1 VVLVGF
7 GWTGAIYGIELA
19 RAGQSVVALERG
31 RMRATDTDAK
41 YPQVIDE
48 LNYGVRGKL
57 FQPLNK
63 GTLSIRHDMSQQAV
77 PYRRYGSF
85 LLGNDVGGA
94 GLHWNGMFY
103 RYLPDQMRLRSF
115 YEEKYGKSVIP
126 DDMLLQD
133 YPMTYDELEPHFAKF
148 EEVCGVS
155 GLAGNVK
162 GVPVSGGNP
171 FEGYRSTAFPNEPLI
186 PAHAADIFHK
196 ACIETG
202 YNPYPAPAANSSAP
216 YTNQY
221 GVRLG
226 PCSYCGFCERF
237 ACYNYSKASPQT
249 TILPVLLND
258 PNFELRTHA
267 NVIKVN
273 TDDTGKLAT
282 GVTYIDAQG
291 QEVFQPA
298 NIVILTAYALNNVH
312 LLMLSE
318 IGEQWD
324 PNTGKGT
331 LGRSYAYQRNVGV
344 HVVMPE
350 GTKLNPFIG
359 TGAGGTSMDNFNE
372 VTFNHE
378 GLGFLG
384 GASIRVNV
392 EGGRPIQQTPTA
404 AGSPKWGSGW
414 KKATQEGYQRIFSI
428 GISGSVMAYKDAYL
442 DLDPIYKNS
451 TGLPMLRM
459 TFNWHENE
467 NRMANYLREQVVK
480 IANATGGTAN
490 SSAVPID
497 ALYDTRVYQ
506 STHNTGGAITGS
518 DPQNSVI
525 NKYLQHWDVH
535 NLFVTVASAYPQNV
549 GYNPTAML
557 GAMAYYSVQAII
569 DKYLA
574 NPGPLV

>member
-1 VVLVGF
+1 
-7 GWTGAIYGIELA
+7 
-19 RAGQSVVALERG
+19 
-31 RMRATDTDAK
+31 
-41 YPQVIDE
+41 
-48 LNYGVRGKL
+48 
-57 FQPLNK
+57 
-63 GTLSIRHDMSQQAV
+63 
-77 PYRRYGSF
+77 
-85 LLGNDVGGA
+85 
-94 GLHWNGMFY
+94 
-103 RYLPDQMRLRSF
+103 
-115 YEEKYGKSVIP
+115 
-126 DDMLLQD
+126 
-133 YPMTYDELEPHFAKF
+133 
-148 EEVCGVS
+148 
-155 GLAGNVK
+155 
-162 GVPVSGGNP
+162 
-171 FEGYRSTAFPNEPLI
+171 
-186 PAHAADIFHK
+186 
-196 ACIETG
+196 
-202 YNPYPAPAANSSAP
+202 
-216 YTNQY
+216 
-221 GVRLG
+221 
-226 PCSYCGFCERF
+226 
-237 ACYNYSKASPQT
+237 
-249 TILPVLLND
+249 
-258 PNFELRTHA
+258 
-267 NVIKVN
+267 
-273 TDDTGKLAT
+273 
-282 GVTYIDAQG
+282 
-291 QEVFQPA
+291 
-298 NIVILTAYALNNVH
+298 
-312 LLMLSE
+312 
-318 IGEQWD
+318 
-324 PNTGKGT
+324 
-331 LGRSYAYQRNVGV
+331 
-344 HVVMPE
+344 
-350 GTKLNPFIG
+350 
-359 TGAGGTSMDNFNE
+359 MDNFNE

-535 NLFVTVASAYPQNV
+535 NLFVTGASAYPQNV